1 MAEKFTRENR
11 KLNLKENKKNKKSDD
26 VEIIYPIIS
35 IFVFLFALILLT
47 ADFGNAGALGQ
58 TFFNFFLNIFG

>member
-26 VEIIYPIIS
+26 IEIIYPIIS
-35 IFVFLFALILLT
+35 IFVFLFALVLLT
-47 ADFGNAGALGQ
+47 ADFGNAGTLGQ
-58 TFFNFFLNIFG
+58 MLFNFFLNVFG